1 MTRIGLLGSGHVGQ
15 ALAKGFK
22 KHGYD
27 VRLASRSPEKL
38 SDFSRTSGVSVV
50 TFAEAAAWAEAL
62 VLAVHGTVADD
73 ALREA
78 GAANLAGKLVI
89 DVTNP
94 LTHEPPEDGVLR
106 VFTGPNESLMERLQT
121 AFPDA
126 KLVKAFNSVGN
137 AFMVNP
143 AFPEGRPTMFYCGN
157 DAGAKADVAR
167 ILEQFGW
174 DGVDMGTVKAARAIE
189 PLCQLWCIPGLREGR
204 WQHAFKLLRL

>member
-1 MTRIGLLGSGHVGQ
+1 MTRIGLIGSGQVGQ
-15 ALAKGFK
+15 TLAKGFK

-27 VRLASRSPEKL
+27 VRIASRSPEKL
-38 SDFSRTSGVSVV
+38 SDFSRTSGVPVA
-50 TFAEAAAWAEAL
+50 TFAEAAAWAEAV

-126 KLVKAFNSVGN
+126 KFVKAFNSVGN

-143 AFPEGRPTMFYCGN
+143 AFPDGRPTMFYCGN
-157 DAGAKADVAR
+157 DAGAKSEVAR

-174 DGVDMGTVKAARAIE
+174 ESVDMGTVKAARAIE

>member
-1 MTRIGLLGSGHVGQ
+1 MTRIGVLGSGQVGQ
-15 ALAKGFK
+15 TLAKGFK
-22 KHGYD
+22 KHGYE
-27 VRLASRSPEKL
+27 VRIASRSPEKL
-38 SDFSRTSGVSVV
+38 SEFSRASGIAAA

-73 ALREA
+73 ALRAA
-78 GAANLAGKLVI
+78 GAANLSGKLVI

-94 LTHEPPEDGVLR
+94 LAQEPPEDGVLR
-106 VFTGPNESLMERLQT
+106 VFTGPNESLMEQLQR

-143 AFPEGRPTMFYCGN
+143 AFPDGRPTMFYCGN
-157 DAGAKADVAR
+157 DAGAKAEVAR

-174 DGVDMGTVKAARAIE
+174 DGADMGTMKAARAIE